1 LLLAGFAWQS
11 PVGVWP
17 CVEDGPTTAPV
28 CSTVYPLWPS
38 VRDAASRQATP
49 MPASRLRI
57 APLRP
62 QAFTH
67 GLGDVARAG
76 HAARAGGGVNTRQ
89 QGLIHRQVHAD
100 DPAEHL
106 HRDQDMRHGDTMTL
120 VPVNVG

>member
-1 LLLAGFAWQS
+1 MARLAGS
-11 PVGVWP
+11 KLI
-17 CVEDGPTTAPV
+17 
-28 CSTVYPLWPS
+28 STHLMYHENSQRQAKHGAFDRLA
-38 VRDAASRQATP
+38 DAASR
-49 MPASRLRI
+49 R
-57 APLRP
+57 LRP